1 MRHLNSIL
9 RPICSGI
16 SAYWG
21 MHTSQVLLD
30 FTNNLYSGKIF
41 LNLHLLT
48 KTCDSKYEF
57 SCPFLILQFVDKLFE
72 YKSQSHCGYGVPV
85 LLICSLLTK
94 DQDEAKLIR

>member
-9 RPICSGI
+9 RPICCGI

-21 MHTSQVLLD
+21 MHASQVLLD
-30 FTNNLYSGKIF
+30 FTNNLYSCKIF

-57 SCPFLILQFVDKLFE
+57 CCPFL
-72 YKSQSHCGYGVPV
+72 YYN
-85 LLICSLLTK
+85 LLTSCLNTNPNNTVGMES
-94 DQDEAKLIR
+94 QCC